1 MIHATVMKQT
11 SQGNAKRQVVLV
23 YLNTK
28 LINARHI

>member
-11 SQGNAKRQVVLV
+11 SQGNAKGQVVLV